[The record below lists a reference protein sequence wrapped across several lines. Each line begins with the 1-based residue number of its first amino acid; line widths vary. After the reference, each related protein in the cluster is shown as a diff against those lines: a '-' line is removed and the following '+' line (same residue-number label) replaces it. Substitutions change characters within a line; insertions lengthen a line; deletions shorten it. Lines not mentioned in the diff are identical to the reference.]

1 MSTTI
6 GPNARVSDSASVFGS
21 AMVSDSAWVSDSAR
35 VYGTAMVYGTARVYG
50 EGDIATQEHIAWVD
64 RVGSGSSMT
73 LHRIRVETGFGWR
86 INAGC
91 CHFEADTLQDV
102 CALVRAN
109 VQAGPAEWDTKP
121 TETQARW
128 AAQVFAALDYLTAMV
143 AEEVAS

>member
-6 GPNARVSDSASVFGS
+6 GPNAS
-21 AMVSDSAWVSDSAR
+21 VSDSAWVSGSAR
-35 VYGTAMVYGTARVYG
+35 VFG

-91 CHFEADTLQDV
+91 RHFEGPTVHAV
-102 CALVRAN
+102 CDIVRAN
-109 VQAGPAEWDTKP
+109 VQAGPAEWNAEP
-121 TETQARW
+121 VETQARW
-128 AAQVFAALDYLTAMV
+128 AAQVFAALDHLTAMV
-143 AEEVAS
+143 AEEVPS

>member
-6 GPNARVSDSASVFGS
+6 GPNASVSDSASVFGS
-21 AMVSDSAWVSDSAR
+21 ASVS
-35 VYGTAMVYGTARVYG
+35 G

-91 CHFEADTLQDV
+91 RHFEGATVHAV
-102 CALVRAN
+102 CDLVRAN

-143 AEEVAS
+143 AEEVAA

>member
-1 MSTTI
+1 
-6 GPNARVSDSASVFGS
+6 
-21 AMVSDSAWVSDSAR
+21 
-35 VYGTAMVYGTARVYG
+35 
-50 EGDIATQEHIAWVD
+50 
-64 RVGSGSSMT
+64 MT

-91 CHFEADTLQDV
+91 RHFEGATVHAV
-102 CALVRAN
+102 CDLVRAN

-143 AEEVAS
+143 AEEGAS

>member
-1 MSTTI
+1 MS
-6 GPNARVSDSASVFGS
+6 
-21 AMVSDSAWVSDSAR
+21 
-35 VYGTAMVYGTARVYG
+35 G

-91 CHFEADTLQDV
+91 RHFEGSTVHAV
-102 CALVRAN
+102 CDLVRAN
-109 VQAGPAEWDTKP
+109 VKAGPAEWDTKP
-121 TETQARW
+121 AETQARW

>member
-1 MSTTI
+1 
-6 GPNARVSDSASVFGS
+6 
-21 AMVSDSAWVSDSAR
+21 
-35 VYGTAMVYGTARVYG
+35 
-50 EGDIATQEHIAWVD
+50 
-64 RVGSGSSMT
+64 MT

-109 VQAGPAEWDTKP
+109 VQAGPAEWETKP
-121 TETQARW
+121 AETQARW

-143 AEEVAS
+143 VEEGAS

>member
-6 GPNARVSDSASVFGS
+6 GPNASVF
-21 AMVSDSAWVSDSAR
+21 DSAR
-35 VYGTAMVYGTARVYG
+35 VYDSARLSDSAMVYGTARVYG

-143 AEEVAS
+143 VEEGAS